1 MEKRKFRTVTAA
13 FAILIALIVVLL
25 LTNSLRRSSHIVILP
40 EGASATSGN
49 SEASR
54 QSDRDVVEITPQTV
68 QTAISTL
75 ERPTRYI
82 RSLTVKNFWSGGS
95 GTTAVTTCVCDAYTR
110 TDTDDGSGR
119 VRHVIT
125 DGKTTYVWY
134 NQSRNYYVGSAGKI
148 SADQEQHIPT
158 YEDILK
164 LKTRQIANADYRTF
178 LDENCIYVETTKDVD
193 GYIQEY
199 WVSVGTGLLVSA
211 ERQKNGKTVYRMQ
224 ARALSKTEP
233 DTSEF
238 TLPDGKILYPVK
250 K

>member
-1 MEKRKFRTVTAA
+1 MEKRKFRAVTAA

-25 LTNSLRRSSHIVILP
+25 LTNSLRRSSQIVLP
-40 EGASATSGN
+40 EGASSASGSN
-49 SEASR
+49 AAGR
-54 QSDRDVVEITPQTV
+54 QSDRDLVEITPQTV

-75 ERPTRYI
+75 ERPARYI
-82 RSLTVKNFWSGGS
+82 RSLTVKDFWSGGS
-95 GTTAVTTCVCDAYTR
+95 GTTAVTTCVCDTFTR
-110 TDTDDGSGR
+110 ADTDDGSGR

-134 NQSRNYYVGSAGKI
+134 NQSRNYYVGSAGGI

-164 LKTRQIANADYRTF
+164 LKTSQIADADYRTF
-178 LDENCIYVETTKDVD
+178 LDENCIYVETTKDTD
-193 GYIQEY
+193 GYVQAY

-224 ARALSKTEP
+224 AGALSETEP

-238 TLPDGKILYPVK
+238 TLPDGKILYHVK

>member
-1 MEKRKFRTVTAA
+1 MEKRKFRAVTAA

-25 LTNSLRRSSHIVILP
+25 LTNSLCRSSHIVLP
-40 EGASATSGN
+40 EETSSVSSSGA
-49 SEASR
+49 ASR
-54 QSDRDVVEITPQTV
+54 QSNGNLVDITPQTV

-75 ERPTRYI
+75 KRPARYI

-95 GTTAVTTCVCDAYTR
+95 GMITVTTCVCDAYTR
-110 TDTDDGSGR
+110 ADTDNGGGR

-125 DGKTTYVWY
+125 NGKTTYVWY

-158 YEDILK
+158 YEDILR
-164 LKTRQIANADYRTF
+164 LKTSQIADADYRSF
-178 LDENCIYVETTKDVD
+178 LDENCIYVETTKDTD
-193 GYIQEY
+193 GYVQEY

-224 ARALSKTEP
+224 AKTLSGTEP
-233 DTSEF
+233 TTSEF
-238 TLPDGKILYPVK
+238 TLPDGKILYRVK